1 MASASCCLARFW
13 QGLAEI
19 LKSMIRKV
27 AHRKEPMK
35 NIPLAKLIVTLLSA
49 AGVILASCSS
59 EPKQESTAEPGQVG
73 GPKGEGAVMAGYQ
86 PGVPGGV
93 LVGTYQETATVTGI
107 DRDKRKVT
115 LVGRDGTMGV
125 FKAGPNVVN
134 FDQIQIGDQVKATV
148 TQELVVFVRKS
159 GEPSSD
165 GGVTTIALNPVGAK
179 PGALVADTT
188 EVTAKVTAVDLKK
201 HKATLQFPD
210 NTSKTFSVRP
220 DVNLTEQ
227 AIGKEVVIRTTD
239 AVAITVEKP

>member
-1 MASASCCLARFW
+1 
-13 QGLAEI
+13 
-19 LKSMIRKV
+19 
-27 AHRKEPMK
+27 MK
-35 NIPLAKLIVTLLSA
+35 NILLRKIMLALLPA

-59 EPKQESTAEPGQVG
+59 EPKQESAAEPAQVG

-93 LVGTYQETATVTGI
+93 MVGTYQETATVTAI
-107 DRDKRKVT
+107 DREKRKVT
-115 LVGRDGTMGV
+115 LVERDGTMGV
-125 FKAGPNVVN
+125 FKAGPNAVN

-148 TQELVVFVRKS
+148 TQELAVFVRNN

-165 GGVTTIALNPVGAK
+165 GGVTSIALSPVGAK

-210 NTSKTFSVRP
+210 STSKTFS
-220 DVNLTEQ
+220 
-227 AIGKEVVIRTTD
+227 
-239 AVAITVEKP
+239 